1 MEKGSSNVLFGANR
15 WLTLKHFYA
24 KLPQPICLH
33 WGAISLMH
41 IPTPPCALLTSKST
55 HLTSFGGNG
64 SSAMPSPKDNGC
76 SCWIDPVGKTGTCNT
91 KSATQNCK
99 LGAEVLFSKLVFCS

>member
-1 MEKGSSNVLFGANR
+1 MEEGSLIDLFAANR
-15 WLTLKHFYA
+15 WLILKHCCA
-24 KLPQPICLH
+24 KIAQPMS
-33 WGAISLMH
+33 SLGYH
-41 IPTPPCALLTSKST
+41 FFNAHPHSSSKFKTTELTSKST

-99 LGAEVLFSKLVFCS
+99 LGAEVSFF